1 MADIEKMREIFEE
14 ALRVIVEIAPSSSDF
29 NALNKE
35 TDSLRTRFNEA
46 VMAKQNE
53 QPIIVNVTGA
63 VLQGED
69 ELMQRVNK
77 AIKEAIRREM
87 PGGFSSNTLGGN

>member
-35 TDSLRTRFNEA
+35 TDSLRARFNEA
-46 VMAKQNE
+46 VMAKQN
-53 QPIIVNVTGA
+53 QNFFTINVSGSVTS
-63 VLQGED
+63 ED
-69 ELMQRVNK
+69 QLKAMIEDAMKKRDNELR
-77 AIKEAIRREM
+77 
-87 PGGFSSNTLGGN
+87 LGSVS